1 MPTFNNF
8 EYLKLCVESLNKN
21 SFFNNELII
30 HVNEGT
36 DGSFEY
42 VKQNKIKYTYS
53 KVNMGLCSAVNT
65 AAKKAT
71 TKYILYTHD
80 DMYFCPGWDIV
91 LKNELDK
98 LDNNLFYLSASM
110 IEKNSGH
117 IKFDC
122 GNDFN
127 DFDEKKI
134 LENYKELKS
143 EDFQGSHWAPHLIHK
158 EIWDKIGGFSEEF
171 NPGIGSDPDLNMK
184 LWKEGVRI
192 FKGLSQFKVYHFGSI
207 SLRKKPTDY
216 YSSDRIAQ
224 LIGNGILTFVD
235 VKTKL
240 NKFFSNDEVI
250 FYKSIDDLSKKMNFY
265 KKNHNIRNKIAK
277 RGQLKYL
284 KHFNSTKIAGFI
296 IDKAMNFKS
305 IYKYFWE

>member
-1 MPTFNNF
+1 MFSIVMPTFNNL
-8 EYLKLCVESLNKN
+8 EYLKICVESLKKN
-21 SFFNNELII
+21 SSFNNELIV

-36 DGSFEY
+36 DGSFNY
-42 VKQNKIKYTYS
+42 VKENQINYTYS
-53 KVNMGLCSAVNT
+53 KVNIGLCSAVNI

-80 DMYFCPGWDIV
+80 DMYFCPGWDVV
-91 LKNELDK
+91 LKNELEK

-127 DFDEKKI
+127 DFDEKK
-134 LENYKELKS
+134 LLDNQKELKS
-143 EDFQGSHWAPHLIHK
+143 KDFQGSHWAPHLIHK
-158 EIWDKIGGFSEEF
+158 EIWDKVGGFSEEF

-207 SLRKKPTDY
+207 SLRKKPSLTQNKGARTFLKKWGITTSFFKKFY
-216 YSSDRIAQ
+216 LKSDTVYLGPLSEPDRNINYFIS
-224 LIGNGILTFVD
+224 L
-235 VKTKL
+235 
-240 NKFFSNDEVI
+240 
-250 FYKSIDDLSKKMNFY
+250 FYCK
-265 KKNHNIRNKIAK
+265 IRNI
-277 RGQLKYL
+277 
-284 KHFNSTKIAGFI
+284 FTF
-296 IDKAMNFKS
+296 
-305 IYKYFWE
+305 